1 MAKAGELS
9 WEELYKSKN
18 DEKPHKPTALWV
30 NNPSVGVALKGDAA
44 PRLAKGEVPKKPSNE
59 EIAKAILHN
68 APKQPTDEQLFG
80 GGIVS
85 EEEAIKRQQEWE
97 NRLQKSL
104 TMPSVGA
111 PLDEEEW
118 GTCKSF
124 NSTLSR
130 EELLERNTYTGE

>member
-1 MAKAGELS
+1 MKQWPNWEKE
-9 WEELYKSKN
+9 EELFK
-18 DEKPHKPTALWV
+18 
-30 NNPSVGVALKGDAA
+30 KGK
-44 PRLAKGEVPKKPSNE
+44 LIK
-59 EIAKAILHN
+59 L
-68 APKQPTDEQLFG
+68 QPDDFILFG
-80 GGIVS
+80 GGVVS
-85 EEEAIKRQQEWE
+85 EEEATKRQQEWE